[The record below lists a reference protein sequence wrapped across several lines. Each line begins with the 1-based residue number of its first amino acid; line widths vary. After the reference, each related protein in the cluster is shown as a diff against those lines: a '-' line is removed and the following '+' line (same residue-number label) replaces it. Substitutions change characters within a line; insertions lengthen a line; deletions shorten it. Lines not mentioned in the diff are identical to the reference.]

1 MLIQSAPLGFSIT
14 SALKTA
20 AKDTYQV
27 ASDPR
32 AQALVAAA
40 GQAYAPGVTSQVMQ
54 TTHRVQSDIRR
65 ARQFWYG
72 GHPVMVQPGQMP
84 PPGATEEPPPPP
96 EEGLPV
102 QDSHMLVYAGI
113 GAGLLLLLLIM
124 KR

>member
-40 GQAYAPGVTSQVMQ
+40 GQAYAPGTTSQVMQ
-54 TTHRVQSDIRR
+54 VTHRVQSDIRR

-72 GHPVMVQPGQMP
+72 GHPVMVQPGQAP
-84 PPGATEEPPPPP
+84 PPGATEEPPPP
-96 EEGLPV
+96 EGLPV

>member
-1 MLIQSAPLGFSIT
+1 VLIQSAPLGFSIT

-40 GQAYAPGVTSQVMQ
+40 GQAYAPDTTSQVMQ
-54 TTHRVQSDIRR
+54 VTHRVQGDIRR

-84 PPGATEEPPPPP
+84 PPGATEEPPPP
-96 EEGLPV
+96 EGLPV